1 MQKILT
7 SEDVIKIND
16 LAFGTG
22 NIHHNKQNISETL
35 TNIMISLSAV
45 QNVLFHITTQV

>member
-7 SEDVIKIND
+7 SEEVIEIHD

-22 NIHHNKQNISETL
+22 NIYHNKQNNSGTL
-35 TNIMISLSAV
+35 TNIMISTPAV
-45 QNVLFHITTQV
+45 QNVLFYITTQV